1 MLRIWRRSRSGYWE
15 ACNFITNDSNH
26 WVVEHHQPRYILN
39 LLLSIIN
46 VSVLTV
52 DIVERLP
59 PVDWQMEWGRR

>member
-26 WVVEHHQPRYILN
+26 WAVEHHQPRYILN

-59 PVDWQMEWGRR
+59 PVDWQME